1 MNLKGQMA
9 LEYDDT
15 LSFVIKGISILKT
28 TDRILVLYRNLLL
41 ANMYIILSI
50 DICLQKWL
58 SA

>member
-41 ANMYIILSI
+41 ANMYII
-50 DICLQKWL
+50 
-58 SA
+58 